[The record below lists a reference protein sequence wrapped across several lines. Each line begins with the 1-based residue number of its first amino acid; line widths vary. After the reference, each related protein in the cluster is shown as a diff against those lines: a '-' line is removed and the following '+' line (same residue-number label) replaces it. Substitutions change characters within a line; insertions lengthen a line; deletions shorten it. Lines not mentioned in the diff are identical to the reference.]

1 MNFKEFFSYV
11 PQNIEPFTLFGR
23 HHIIQL
29 LSLVFLI
36 TLFTILAR
44 KNDKFRVFY
53 KRFILIAIVAQEIAY
68 RFWDAVI
75 FEFKPDILFTLHLC
89 SVCIILIVIIM
100 VKYNQ
105 TIFELLYFW
114 GLGAATQA
122 ILTPDLGVYGFP
134 HFRFFQIFFSH
145 GLIVAAV
152 IYFLFVE
159 GKRLRRGSLKRGIIY
174 TNIYAGIVLI
184 VNQIAGTNYMF
195 INRTPDTP
203 SIIDALG
210 PWPFYLIWLEL
221 ILIAVFSLIY
231 LPVFFRHRREL
242 KVSLQEGE

>member
-1 MNFKEFFSYV
+1 
-11 PQNIEPFTLFGR
+11 
-23 HHIIQL
+23 
-29 LSLVFLI
+29 
-36 TLFTILAR
+36 
-44 KNDKFRVFY
+44 
-53 KRFILIAIVAQEIAY
+53 
-68 RFWDAVI
+68 
-75 FEFKPDILFTLHLC
+75 
-89 SVCIILIVIIM
+89 M